1 MKKKLRVGGVLLL
14 AMVLTLTMSIGSV
27 FAQDS
32 YEPINGNNAKIPIP
46 VKKTLDIGN
55 AEAYPQHTVT
65 FKVGTGTAYNRSGTV
80 TATGTVPDLE
90 YTFTGAKTDL
100 EFTGEFDFSRVKFP
114 KPGLYKFPVTEQIS
128 NNLITPVSG
137 SETTYYVYVQVDN
150 IVETTGA
157 SGLEYAPTAY
167 KIVKGSSVQAPTGN
181 PSSTAKVTTALFENQ
196 YLNSKLNVKKEV
208 TGNQGDKTREFTVTV
223 QVGGVASNLQYTVKH
238 VSGKP
243 KVNGSEVKAG
253 NPVIVNTGS
262 IELKLK
268 DTDEV
273 EISGIPKNAGV
284 SVAETDANQSDYTT
298 TSSVDGASATSA
310 GSWAHTF
317 NPTATN
323 SDDHRVVFINDK
335 QGAIPTGI
343 FINYW
348 PYMLVVLVALAA
360 AITFVRIRR
369 NRYQEDDI

>member
-1 MKKKLRVGGVLLL
+1 MKKKLRTGGVLLL

-32 YEPINGNNAKIPIP
+32 YTPIDGDNARIPIP
-46 VKKTLDIGN
+46 IKKTLDIGG

-80 TATGTVPDLE
+80 TATGTVPDVT

-100 EFTGEFDFSRVKFP
+100 EFTGTFDFSGVKFP

-128 NNLITPVSG
+128 NNLITPATG
-137 SETTYYVYVQVDN
+137 SETSYYVYVQVDN
-150 IVETTGA
+150 ILKTTGT
-157 SGLEYAPTAY
+157 SQLEYAATSY
-167 KIVKGSSVQAPTGN
+167 KIVKGSTAEPNTTSDAG
-181 PSSTAKVTTALFENQ
+181 AKVTTALFENE

-208 TGNQGDKTREFTVTV
+208 TGNQGDKTREFRVTV
-223 QVGGVASNLQYTVKH
+223 QVGGVASNILYTVKL
-238 VSGKP
+238 VSGTP
-243 KVNGSEVKAG
+243 KLNDTTIT
-253 NPVIVNTGS
+253 NPVTVTHDNIK
-262 IELKLK
+262 LKLK

-273 EISGIPKNAGV
+273 EISGIPKNAEV
-284 SVAETDANQSDYTT
+284 TVTETDAGESNYTS
-298 TSSVDGASATSA
+298 TSSVDGDPATSSA
-310 GSWAHTF
+310 SWNHKF
-317 NPTATN
+317 NPTATD